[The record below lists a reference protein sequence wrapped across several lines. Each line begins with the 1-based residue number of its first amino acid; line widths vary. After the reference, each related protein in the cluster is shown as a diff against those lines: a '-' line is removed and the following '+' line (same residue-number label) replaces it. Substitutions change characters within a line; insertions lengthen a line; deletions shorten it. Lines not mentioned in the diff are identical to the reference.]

1 MSVHVVAMG
10 VRMRVDSRICL
21 RPRVQKAGD
30 VPHTEGDEHE
40 SDAQFHRQTEARR
53 NNEVK
58 QNDGHT
64 HSKDRERVSYSPNSA
79 NQCGTPGTLLAA
91 HDRTHSNHMIGVG
104 SVAHTEKKTHCD
116 NGEYAD
122 HSALRDPITRMS

>member
-30 VPHTEGDEHE
+30 VPHTESDQHE
-40 SDAQFHRQTEARR
+40 SDAQFHRQTEASR

-58 QNDGHT
+58 QKDGHT
-64 HSKDRERVSYSPNSA
+64 HSKDRQRVSYSPNSA

-91 HDRTHSNHMIGVG
+91 HDL
-104 SVAHTEKKTHCD
+104 AHTKHVIRIRSVTHAEKK
-116 NGEYAD
+116 
-122 HSALRDPITRMS
+122 

>member
-21 RPRVQKAGD
+21 RPPVQKAGD
-30 VPHTEGDEHE
+30 DPHTEGDQHE

-64 HSKDRERVSYSPNSA
+64 NSKDRERVSYYPNTA
-79 NQCGTPGTLLAA
+79 YQCGNPRTLLAA
-91 HDRTHSNHMIGVG
+91 HARSH
-104 SVAHTEKKTHCD
+104 
-116 NGEYAD
+116 
-122 HSALRDPITRMS
+122 RML